1 MTNDDLLTLIT
12 TQIPISRFME
22 VSIVEINEH
31 EIKLISPLKP
41 NHNHLGTAFGGSL
54 STMMIFAAYCQLYYL
69 ISGKGHVLIKSSQ
82 TEFIHPVEEDIQ
94 AIGLAPQHELKKNFL
109 QTFER
114 KGKGKIQIESV
125 IKLKD
130 GRVACTMKA
139 EMVATN

>member
-1 MTNDDLLTLIT
+1 MTSDDLLNLLT

-22 VSIVEINEH
+22 VRIDEINEE

-54 STMMIFAAYCQLYYL
+54 STMMIFAAYCQLYH
-69 ISGKGHVLIKSSQ
+69 IIGGQGHVLIKSSQ

-94 AIGLAPQHELKKNFL
+94 AISLAPQQDLKNNFL
-109 QTFER
+109 QTIAR

-125 IKLKD
+125 IKLRD
-130 GRVACTMKA
+130 GRVACRMMA
-139 EMVATN
+139 EMVATH

>member
-1 MTNDDLLTLIT
+1 MNSIDLLTLLT
-12 TQIPISRFME
+12 TQIPISQFME
-22 VSIVEINEH
+22 VSIAEISEH
-31 EIKLISPLKP
+31 EIKLTSPLKP

-69 ISGKGHVLIKSSQ
+69 IEGKGHVLIKSSQ

-94 AIGLAPQHELKKNFL
+94 AISFAPSDDLKKNFL
-109 QTFER
+109 QTFAR

>member
-1 MTNDDLLTLIT
+1 MNSNDLLALLT
-12 TQIPISRFME
+12 TQIPISQFME
-22 VSIVEINEH
+22 VSIDRISANEIT
-31 EIKLISPLKP
+31 LISPLKP

-69 ISGKGHVLIKSSQ
+69 IDGKGHVLIKSSQ
-82 TEFIHPVEEDIQ
+82 TDFILPVKEDIQ
-94 AIGLAPQHELKKNFL
+94 AIGFAPHEELKKNFL
-109 QTFER
+109 QTFAR

-130 GRVACTMKA
+130 GRIACTMKA